1 MKIALLLIS
10 LVVGSTQAYA
20 AVYTTKNGTKYYT
33 EPNGDQVYV
42 KQPLIQAP
50 PIEEKNEWCFFK
62 LFDGRGNPMNPP
74 AAWTKCSNLEKFV
87 GN

>member
-1 MKIALLLIS
+1 MKIALLLIP
-10 LVVGSTQAYA
+10 LVVAPTQVYA

-33 EPNGDQVYV
+33 EPNGDQIYV
-42 KQPLIQAP
+42 KPSLIQTP